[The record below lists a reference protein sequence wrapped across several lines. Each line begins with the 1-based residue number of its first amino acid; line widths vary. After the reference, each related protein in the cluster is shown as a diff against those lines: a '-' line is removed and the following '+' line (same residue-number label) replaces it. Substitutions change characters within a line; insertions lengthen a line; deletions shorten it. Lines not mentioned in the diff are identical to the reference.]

1 VKEDATA
8 KGKRMAKLIRDRAA
22 FNAAAFEDAFGG
34 VVRPAADRIAEEETR
49 ANAKRAK
56 SS

>member
-1 VKEDATA
+1 MKEDATA